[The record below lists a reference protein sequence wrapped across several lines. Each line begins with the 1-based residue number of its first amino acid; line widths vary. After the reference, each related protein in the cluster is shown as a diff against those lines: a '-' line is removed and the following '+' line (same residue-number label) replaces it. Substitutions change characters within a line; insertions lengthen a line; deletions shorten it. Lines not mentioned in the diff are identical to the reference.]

1 MAKIPK
7 ATCCDVYNETN
18 YYTVDFPEDASP
30 STKGLLTG
38 ASLLINAVY
47 FENSE

>member
-7 ATCCDVYNETN
+7 ESFCDVYNETN
-18 YYTVDFPEDASP
+18 YYQIEFPEDASVAR
-30 STKGLLTG
+30 KGLLTG

>member
-7 ATCCDVYNETN
+7 ATFCDTYNETN
-18 YYTVDFPEDASP
+18 YYQIEFPEGSSP
-30 STKGLLTG
+30 SNKGLLTG

>member
-7 ATCCDVYNETN
+7 ETCCDTFNETN
-18 YYTVDFPEDASP
+18 YYEVDFPEGTSVNH
-30 STKGLLTG
+30 KGLLTG